1 MSDGWFCREDLP
13 RTRSGHCISRIKRR
27 SSQRPLIVTRK
38 YFCDR
43 TVSKISEQLSNEWL
57 ESMRR
62 NGFNSMISGWEE
74 HRQRRR
80 LLSHIRTA
88 SNML

>member
-13 RTRSGHCISRIKRR
+13 RTRSGHRISRIRRR

-57 ESMRR
+57 ESMPTD
-62 NGFNSMISGWEE
+62 GFISMMSG
-74 HRQRRR
+74 
-80 LLSHIRTA
+80 
-88 SNML
+88 